1 MRNLR
6 CMSHAFTRT
15 TSGIIAT
22 AWDASNDSVVW
33 LREDD
38 GLLRLLRWVED
49 DDADELHPIASWD
62 ASPSPYEV
70 LDLHFSGDTEL
81 ATIIFDN
88 GDIVVVREN
97 PTNEEKIEIVG
108 SIDAGISAASWS
120 PDDEILVITTK
131 ASTIIYLTREFEE
144 LVSVELTARDI
155 EVSDHVSVGWGKKE
169 TQFKGKKARA
179 LQDPTV
185 PETIDD
191 GRLAVTN
198 ELRDTTISWRGDGA
212 YVAVNSIEDS
222 AQPRIIRIYSREGIL
237 ESVSEPVNGL
247 VGPLSWRPAG
257 NLLAGVQIFE
267 DRRQIVFFERNG
279 LRHGQYPLRPLDG
292 LGHGGEVL
300 IRSLQWNVDSTV
312 LAVSYDD
319 RVQLWTMGNY
329 HWYLKQEIMEP
340 RIKWHP
346 EKPLTCI
353 LTSKSRDRI
362 RRFKYKFEICAGPIL
377 PPFDYG
383 VVAVIDGK
391 ILKVTPLRQA
401 NIPPPMSLYEI
412 ALNANA
418 NDVSIRLEDSR
429 KADSQL
435 PRFRILVLHSKG
447 IFVYLFDV
455 STSQPPSLSQD
466 INDPLEARGIAFSKV
481 TEPDSPVPLALDE
494 STTKASAGVFQLTDS
509 GSLLVNGKVLVRGC
523 TSYLVTPSHLIFT
536 TSQHLLKFVHIFP
549 ETESME
555 STALE
560 IPPDTPESDERCRS
574 IERGAKL
581 VTAMPSIF
589 AVVLQMPRGNLETIY
604 PRALVL
610 AGIRQS
616 INERNYKE
624 AFMACRTQRV
634 DMNILHDHQPEQF
647 LASTRDFIDQIKKVE
662 HIDLFLSSLREE
674 DVSKTMYR
682 ETLRAAERQDAEA
695 TSIGIG
701 KVNRICNAFLE
712 ALSGRRANA
721 KNMITAQVCKNP
733 PDLDAGLLEIVRL
746 REKGSDQVDETVEH
760 ICFLADVNR
769 LFDNALGLYDLQLT
783 LLIAQQS
790 QKDPREYLPFLQNFQ
805 RMGPLR
811 RKFSIDDHLGRFR
824 KALGYLNDLNEFDEL
839 KTYTVK
845 HNLYQDALTF
855 CRYDENKYSSIMQL
869 YADHLKSTSRF
880 KEAATAFHYL
890 NDHTQASECYRQA
903 NQWQDSLSTASLIPV
918 AADALRSLAETLAHS
933 AIETKDFH
941 AAATIHL
948 DHLHDVPSAAKY
960 FCKGYH
966 FSSAFRTITLS
977 PQPADLLTSVFDP
990 TLAENMASITELI
1003 ADCKAQLIAQIP
1015 RILELR
1021 EKKKAD
1027 PLAFFEGDV
1036 NEGKDI
1042 PDDVS
1047 LAPTDASTMGGSLFT
1062 RYTGRT
1068 GTMAGTAETGTSR
1081 RSSKGRRREERKRAR
1096 GKKGS
1101 VYEEEYLVNSVRR
1114 LVERINS
1121 VGEEVGRLVEWLVRR
1136 RMVERGRAVEG
1147 GMKEVVALC
1156 AKGVHEVWGDGKKV
1170 EEVGGAAEGEE
1181 KKEGPPTVK
1190 EFKGLGFLNL

>member
-6 CMSHAFTRT
+6 CVDHS
-15 TSGIIAT
+15 SVGGVPGIKAT
-22 AWDASNDSVVW
+22 AWDVSSDSVVC

-38 GLLRLLRWVED
+38 GLLRLEKWVD
-49 DDADELHPIASWD
+49 DDRLQPVASWD
-62 ASPSPYEV
+62 APPSPYEA
-70 LDLHFSGDTEL
+70 LDLHFSGDTES

-131 ASTIIYLTREFEE
+131 ASTVIYLTREFEE
-144 LVSVELTARDI
+144 LVSVQLTAQDI
-155 EVSDHVSVGWGKKE
+155 GVSDHVSVGWGKKE

-179 LQDPTV
+179 LRDPTV
-185 PETIDD
+185 PETVDD

-198 ELRDTTISWRGDGA
+198 ELRDTSISWRGDGA

-222 AQPRIIRIYSREGIL
+222 AQRRIIRIYSREGIL
-237 ESVSEPVNGL
+237 ESVSETVDGL
-247 VGPLSWRPAG
+247 IGPLSWRPAG
-257 NLLAGVQIFE
+257 NLLAAVQSFE
-267 DRRQIVFFERNG
+267 DKRQVIFFERNG
-279 LRHGQYPLRPLDG
+279 LRHGQFPLRPLGRVGDG
-292 LGHGGEVL
+292 KEVL
-300 IRSLQWNVDSTV
+300 IRSLQWNIDSTV

-340 RIKWHP
+340 SLKWHP
-346 EKPLTCI
+346 EKPLTCT
-353 LTSKSRDRI
+353 LTSESRDKL
-362 RRFKYKFEICAGPIL
+362 RRFQYRFEICAGPIL
-377 PPFDYG
+377 PPFDHG

-391 ILKVTPLRQA
+391 TLKVTPLRQA
-401 NIPPPMSLYEI
+401 NIPPPMSLYDI
-412 ALNANA
+412 TLDANA
-418 NDVSIRLEDSR
+418 SDVSIRLEDS
-429 KADSQL
+429 ADEDSYA

-455 STSQPPSLSQD
+455 STGQPPSWSQD
-466 INDPLEARGIAFSKV
+466 IDPIEARGIAFSKL
-481 TEPDSPVPLALDE
+481 TELDSPLPLALDE
-494 STTKASAGVFQLTDS
+494 STAKASAGVFQLTDN

-536 TSQHLLKFVHIFP
+536 TSQHLLKFVHIP
-549 ETESME
+549 PQTESME

-560 IPPDTPESDERCRS
+560 IPPDIPESDERCRS

-616 INERNYKE
+616 INERKYKK

-647 LASTRDFIDQIKKVE
+647 IANIGTFIDQIKKVE

-682 ETLRAAERQDAEA
+682 ETLRAEERQDADA
-695 TSIGIG
+695 TNVAKG

-712 ALSGRRANA
+712 ALSGRRANV

-746 REKGSDQVDETVEH
+746 R
-760 ICFLADVNR
+760 DVNR
-769 LFDNALGLYDLQLT
+769 LFDNALGLYDLRLA

-805 RMGPLR
+805 RMELLR
-811 RKFSIDDHLGRFR
+811 RKVSIDDHLGRFR
-824 KALGYLNDLNEFDEL
+824 KALGHLNDLHEFDEL

-845 HNLYQDALTF
+845 HNLYEDALSF
-855 CRYDENKYSSIMQL
+855 YRYDEDKYSSIMQL

-890 NDHTQASECYRQA
+890 NDLTQASECYRQA
-903 NQWQDSLSTASLIPV
+903 NQWQDSLSTASLIPL
-918 AADALRSLAETLAHS
+918 APDALRSLAETLAHS
-933 AIETKDFH
+933 AIEIKDFH

-948 DHLHDVPSAAKY
+948 DYLHDFPSAAKY
-960 FCKGYH
+960 FCKGYN
-966 FSSAFRTITLS
+966 FSCAFRTTTLS
-977 PQPADLLTSVFDP
+977 PQPSHLLTSVFDP

-1003 ADCKAQLIAQIP
+1003 ADCKAQLTAQIP

-1068 GTMAGTAETGTSR
+1068 GTMTGTAETGTSR

-1114 LVERINS
+1114 LVERVNS

-1147 GMKEVVALC
+1147 GMREVVALC
-1156 AKGVHEVWGDGKKV
+1156 AKGVQEVWGDQK
-1170 EEVGGAAEGEE
+1170 EGGAAEGEE
-1181 KKEGPPTVK
+1181 NKEGPPVVK